1 MVTKKRHILS
11 PAALRLLVLA
21 AILVAWEMLPRL
33 DMIPKVLIAPPSAT
47 LAAGIAEHQVFAR
60 ALVVTIGEIALGLLI
75 AYGLGGLIGLI
86 LGSVRPLR
94 GTVLPLVSSLY
105 AVPLVV
111 IYPLLTAWIGI
122 GPESKVIFAGVY
134 GLFPMVLATAAGMQM
149 IDPTL
154 ICAARSMGATRTQIL
169 FQILVPAAFPAILS
183 GLRLG
188 GALVTI
194 GVIVAEMMAAT
205 DGIGFLITQNRT
217 MFKTPEVYFGIFL
230 ALVIAGLID
239 WSIGLIER
247 RLAVWQPRKV
257 SP

>member
-1 MVTKKRHILS
+1 MAKVRPLVS
-11 PAALRLLVLA
+11 PSALRLLVLSA
-21 AILVAWEMLPRL
+21 LLAAWEALPRL
-33 DMIPKVLIAPPSAT
+33 GMIPKVLIAPPSAT
-47 LAAGIAEHQVFAR
+47 FAVGFTEYAVFAR
-60 ALVVTIGEIALGLLI
+60 ALAVTMGEIALGLVI
-75 AYGLGGLIGLI
+75 AYGLGGLIGLV
-86 LGSVRPLR
+86 LGSVRSLQR
-94 GTVLPLVSSLY
+94 TVLPLVGSLY

-122 GPESKVIFAGVY
+122 GPGSKVIFAGVY

-149 IDPTL
+149 IDVTL
-154 ICAARSMGATRTQIL
+154 IRAARSMGATRAQIL
-169 FQILVPAAFPAILS
+169 LQILVPAAFPAILS

-230 ALVIAGLID
+230 AIVIAGMID

-247 RLAVWQPRKV
+247 RFAVWQPRKV